1 MLAEENKVEML
12 DAIDLALLPPPPAD
26 DVVEDDNVEDA
37 DEELGLYFRRLKNA
51 LAAPPPPPLLL
62 LPPFAISFRWNSSG
76 LVVFK
81 NSTSACVLLMSLRS
95 EPKEI
100 ELPPPSKLLLPSKRW

>member
-12 DAIDLALLPPPPAD
+12 DAIDLALPPLPPAD

-51 LAAPPPPPLLL
+51 LAAPPPPLLL
-62 LPPFAISFRWNSSG
+62 PPPFAISFRWNSSG